1 MVLAMDHASDQN
13 DTGKCLQ
20 ENETLIAMQQPIAF
34 FDFDGT
40 ITEKDTLLEFIR
52 FSKGNAYFRLGF
64 LLNSPWLMAY
74 KLRLVSNQRA
84 KERILTFFFGRCPV
98 HTFTAH
104 CDRFSAEILPGLIRA
119 RALEEI
125 KRLQAAGVSIVIV
138 SASPE
143 NWIRSWSMSQQADV
157 LATRLEVSGD
167 RMTGKIEGANCHGEE
182 KVRRIEA
189 AYQLK
194 EYSKIY
200 AYGDTKGDL
209 PMLALAD
216 IRFYKPFR

>member
-1 MVLAMDHASDQN
+1 
-13 DTGKCLQ
+13 
-20 ENETLIAMQQPIAF
+20 MQQPIAF

-40 ITEKDTLLEFIR
+40 ITTKDTLLEFIR
-52 FSKGNAYFRLGF
+52 FSKGNARFNLGF
-64 LLNSPWLMAY
+64 MLSSPWLIAY
-74 KLRLVSNQRA
+74 KLKVISNQRA
-84 KERILTFFFGRCPV
+84 KERVLTFFFGRCPV
-98 HTFTAH
+98 ETFTAW
-104 CDRFSAEILPGLIRA
+104 CDRFSAEILPGLIRPG
-119 RALEEI
+119 ALEEI
-125 KRLQAAGVSIVIV
+125 KRLQTAGIDVVIV

-143 NWIRSWSMSQQADV
+143 NWIRPWTTAMQLSL

-167 RMTGKIEGANCHGEE
+167 RLTGKIEGVNCHGKE

-189 AYQLK
+189 AYELK

-209 PMLALAD
+209 PMLSLAD

>member
-1 MVLAMDHASDQN
+1 
-13 DTGKCLQ
+13 
-20 ENETLIAMQQPIAF
+20 MQQPIAF

-52 FSKGNAYFRLGF
+52 FSKGNARFNLGF
-64 LLNSPWLMAY
+64 LLSSPWLIAY
-74 KLRLVSNQRA
+74 KLRLISNQRA

-98 HTFTAH
+98 NTFSAY
-104 CDRFSAEILPGLIRA
+104 CDRFSAEILPGLIRPG
-119 RALEEI
+119 ALVEI
-125 KRLQAAGVSIVIV
+125 SRLKEAGADVIIV

-143 NWIRSWSMSQQADV
+143 NWIRPWATAMQV
-157 LATRLEVSGD
+157 TLLATRLEVSGN
-167 RMTGKIEGANCHGEE
+167 RLTGRIEGANCHGEE
-182 KVRRIEA
+182 KVRRIRD

-194 EYSKIY
+194 EYSQVY

>member
-1 MVLAMDHASDQN
+1 
-13 DTGKCLQ
+13 
-20 ENETLIAMQQPIAF
+20 MQQPIAF

-52 FSKGNAYFRLGF
+52 FSKGNARFNLGF
-64 LLNSPWLMAY
+64 LLSSPWLIAY
-74 KLRLVSNQRA
+74 KLKVISNQRA
-84 KERILTFFFGRCPV
+84 KERVLTFFFGRCPV
-98 HTFTAH
+98 DTFAAW
-104 CDRFSAEILPGLIRA
+104 CDRFSAEILPGLIRPG
-119 RALEEI
+119 ALEEI
-125 KRLQAAGVSIVIV
+125 KRLQTAGIDVVIV

-143 NWIRSWSMSQQADV
+143 NWIRPWTTAMQLSL

-167 RMTGKIEGANCHGEE
+167 HLTGKIEGANCHGEE
-182 KVRRIEA
+182 KVRRIET

-194 EYSKIY
+194 EYPQVY

-209 PMLALAD
+209 PMLALAN